1 MDYVADIHN
10 LPNHVAVIMDGNG
23 RWAKGRGLP
32 KIKGYE
38 AGSRAAEQIIDVCLN
53 YSIRYLTLYAFSLE
67 NWLREKGDIDS
78 LMKLLDSYLS
88 STVYSLVDKQV
99 RISFIGNL
107 SLLPSNILKK
117 IEEVQLSTYNNS
129 GLFLN
134 VAISYG
140 ARQEIV
146 AAVNSIICN
155 NIKVVDGTVIKNF
168 LSSKNLPD
176 VDLLIRSGG
185 EKRLSNFLL
194 WQLAYAELYFCNTMW
209 PDFTRKHFLEALNE
223 YSMRNRRYGR

>member
-1 MDYVADIHN
+1 MDYVAIHN

-23 RWAKGRGLP
+23 RWAKDHGLP
-32 KIKGYE
+32 RIKGYE
-38 AGSRAAEQIIDVCLN
+38 EGGRAAEKVIDICLD
-53 YSIRYLTLYAFSLE
+53 YSIQYLTLYAFSLE

-78 LMKLLDSYLS
+78 LMELIDSYLS
-88 STVYSLVDKQV
+88 SAVYSLVNKNV
-99 RISFIGNL
+99 KINFIGNL
-107 SLLPSNILKK
+107 ELLPNNIIRKINEIQLATFSND
-117 IEEVQLSTYNNS
+117 

-134 VAISYG
+134 IAISYG

-146 AAVNSIICN
+146 EAVNSIICN
-155 NIKVVDGTVIKNF
+155 NVKVVDGEIVKSF
-168 LSSKNLPD
+168 LCSKNLPD

-194 WQLAYAELYFCNTMW
+194 WQLAYAELYFCSIMW
-209 PDFTRKHFLEALNE
+209 PDFTRKHFVEALNE